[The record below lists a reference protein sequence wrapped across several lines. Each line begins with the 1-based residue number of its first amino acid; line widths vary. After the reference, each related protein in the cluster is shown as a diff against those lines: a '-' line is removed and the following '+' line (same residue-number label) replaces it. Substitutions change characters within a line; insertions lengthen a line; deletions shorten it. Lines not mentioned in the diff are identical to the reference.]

1 MDRNEAIAALA
12 NQCVKCGQNHP
23 AASNSR
29 PADQAVVTGTVEF
42 IYTVNYFVGK
52 LKYSEYPDG
61 TEK

>member
-29 PADQAVVTGTVEF
+29 PAIRAVVTGALELVLTA
-42 IYTVNYFVGK
+42 NYFVGK
-52 LKYSEYPDG
+52 LKPHAGNSMA
-61 TEK
+61 